1 MSLRDYQ
8 QQVDAALQPLAKPYW
23 DPLSQLARLTEEVG
37 ELARILNHL
46 YGDKPKKPTDELAEM
61 ADEIADIIFC
71 VLALANSQGIT
82 DLDPALQRSINKLH
96 GRDHG
101 RYQLKKPE

>member
-1 MSLRDYQ
+1 MSLSDYQ
-8 QQVDAALQPLAKPYW
+8 QQVDTALQPLAKPYW

-46 YGDKPKKPTDELAEM
+46 YGDKPKKPTDELADI

-82 DLDPALQRSINKLH
+82 NLDEAMQQAINKLQT
-96 GRDHG
+96 RDAG
-101 RYQLKKPE
+101 RYQMKKSA

>member
-46 YGDKPKKPTDELAEM
+46 YGDKPKKPSDELSEM

-82 DLDPALQRSINKLH
+82 NLDEAMKRAISKLDE
-96 GRDHG
+96 RDRD
-101 RYQLKKPE
+101 RYARKAA

>member
-1 MSLRDYQ
+1 MSLSDYQ
-8 QQVDAALQPLAKPYW
+8 QQVDTALQPLAKPYW

-46 YGDKPKKPTDELAEM
+46 YGDKPKKPNDELAEM

-82 DLDPALQRSINKLH
+82 NLDDAMKRAINKLDE
-96 GRDHG
+96 RDHD
-101 RYQLKKPE
+101 RYERKAA